1 MDGKNRSTFTEFSS
15 SVVALCIVFLLSS
28 SITFSI
34 VSDKLITTPMT
45 SNSRYAVTFPAL
57 EYITHHDEDAVVA
70 IGSSIIQASVDGVC
84 ITDAMNTPDIT
95 VFNLGISGA
104 NPYTEILQIPAL
116 VKAKPELVLLDLGP
130 NSLWNYNSD
139 ESLDEYIQFRFTIN
153 SIMMSQGDIGDWTR
167 LIRDEDRQWLAY
179 TFEERMKLTQSY
191 SQKSADYILQNMAS
205 TFNED
210 FGVEARAPLP
220 GDEDWHQYLMQ
231 PYMDSF
237 ARPPFF
243 ELKSDAEI
251 QEYLGEKMPKKA
263 KQGVY
268 NPRANGT
275 LNHAAYE
282 YIIGELR
289 DAEIPILMVATPHH
303 PKVNSYLSPGQLD
316 GFNQTFNQ
324 YANLSGV
331 YGVNMYWEEWHTAMF
346 RDRNHL
352 GDAGREYFCERI
364 SPYIDKM
371 LADGGLENDVVQI
384 EGINLS
390 NYLENTCSGSD
401 VTTLIEKQIHFIQAE
416 TYSDCAYGEGVGY
429 SDTWEFQ
436 NKGQHRGSGYLH
448 ALPEDVS
455 QYKGSIL
462 GSRLDYNITFE
473 EPGEYFVWLRMRG
486 NSYGNDTVGLVWDF
500 NNHTT
505 NQFETYSS
513 YGWTSEGQWEWEPEF
528 NRAPFSI
535 NITEEQTHKLS
546 VFMMEDGVEFDE
558 IMITTIADI
567 KPKSLDVHAIEQQ
580 SLACKGTDDVFT
592 IPSTG
597 EWLIEAEDYS
607 SCVFGTGESVQH
619 QWSKLDGANA
629 SGQSYVQALPDLR
642 VHMRDEQHGPSL
654 IYDLNFESNG
664 TYYAW
669 LLMRGNSY
677 GNDTVS
683 LIFHEGSTSQELKIS
698 SYGWDSYGQWE
709 WEPKVSRV
717 PLAMNITDSTATQIV
732 VAMREDGVEVD
743 AIIIT
748 DNPLFDPI
756 KEW

>member
-84 ITDAMNTPDIT
+84 ITDAMNTPDIN

-104 NPYTEILQIPAL
+104 NPYTEVLQIPAL

-153 SIMMSQGDIGDWTR
+153 SIMMSQGDVGDWTT

-191 SQKSADYILQNMAS
+191 SQKSADYILQNIAS
-205 TFNED
+205 SFNED
-210 FGVEARAPLP
+210 FEVEARAPLP

-251 QEYLGEKMPKKA
+251 QEYLDEKMPKKA

-331 YGVNMYWEEWHTAMF
+331 YGVNMYWEEWHSSMF

-364 SPYIDKM
+364 SPHIDTM
-371 LADGGLENDVVQI
+371 LNEGELESNVVQTND
-384 EGINLS
+384 INLS
-390 NYLENTCSGSD
+390 NFLENTCLGSD
-401 VTTLIEKQIHFIQAE
+401 ATTLIQNQVNFIQAE
-416 TYSDCAYGEGVGY
+416 AYSDCSYGEGVGY
-429 SDTWEFQ
+429 SDTWEFHD
-436 NKGQHRGSGYLH
+436 KGPHRGSGYLH

-455 QYKGSIL
+455 QYKGSVL

-486 NSYGNDTVGLVWDF
+486 DSYGNDTVGLVWDF
-500 NNHTT
+500 TNHTT
-505 NQFETYSS
+505 DEFETYSS

-528 NRAPFSI
+528 NRDPFSI
-535 NITEEQTHKLS
+535 NISEKQTHKLS

-567 KPKSLDVHAIEQQ
+567 KPKSVDVHAIERQ
-580 SLACKGTDDVFT
+580 SLACKGTDEVFT
-592 IPSTG
+592 IPSIG
-597 EWLIEAEDYS
+597 ERLIEAEDYS
-607 SCVFGTGESVQH
+607 SCLFGAGESIQH
-619 QWSKLDGANA
+619 QWSEFNDANA
-629 SGQSYVQALPDLR
+629 SGQSYVQILPDLR

-683 LIFHEGSTSQELKIS
+683 LIFHEGNTTSELKIS

-709 WEPKVSRV
+709 WEPKVSRL
-717 PLAMNITDSTATQIV
+717 PLEMNITNPAAAQIV
-732 VAMREDGVEVD
+732 VAMREDGVEID
-743 AIIIT
+743 ALLIT
-748 DNPLFDPI
+748 NNPLFDPI

>member
-1 MDGKNRSTFTEFSS
+1 MFS
-15 SVVALCIVFLLSS
+15 V
-28 SITFSI
+28 
-34 VSDKLITTPMT
+34 VSDKLITAPMT

-57 EYITHHDEDAVVA
+57 EYIAQHDDDAVIA
-70 IGSSIIQASVDGVC
+70 IGSSIIEASVDGVC
-84 ITDAMNTPDIT
+84 ITDLMNTPDT
-95 VFNLGISGA
+95 NVFNLGISGA
-104 NPYTEILQIPAL
+104 NPYTEILQIPGL
-116 VKAKPELVLLDLGP
+116 VKAKPKLVLLDLGP
-130 NSLWNYNSD
+130 NNLWNYNSD

-153 SIMMSQGDIGDWTR
+153 SIMMNQGDIGDWTK
-167 LIRDEDRQWLAY
+167 LIREDDRQWLAY
-179 TFEERMKLTQSY
+179 TFEERMKLSQSY
-191 SQKSADYILQNMAS
+191 SQKSVDYILQNMAS
-205 TFNED
+205 PLIEELD
-210 FGVEARAPLP
+210 VESRAPLP

-243 ELKSDAEI
+243 GLKSEVEI
-251 QEYLGEKMPKKA
+251 QQYLDEKMPRKA

-268 NPRANGT
+268 NPRSNGT
-275 LNHAAYE
+275 LNHAAYD

-316 GFNQTFNQ
+316 GFNETFNH
-324 YANLSGV
+324 YSNLSGV
-331 YGVNMYWEEWHTAMF
+331 YGVNMYWEEWHSTMF

-364 SPYIDKM
+364 SPNIDKM
-371 LADGGLENDVVQI
+371 LEDGELETDVVQI
-384 EGINLS
+384 EGIDLS
-390 NYLENTCSGSD
+390 NFLESTCLGSD
-401 VTTLIEKQIHFIQAE
+401 ATTVIEKQIHFIQAE
-416 TYSDCAYGEGVGY
+416 AYSDCAYGEGVGY

-436 NKGQHRGSGYLH
+436 NKGLHRGSGYLH

-486 NSYGNDTVGLVWDF
+486 DSYGNDTVGLVWNY
-500 NNHTT
+500 NNHTAD
-505 NQFETYSS
+505 QFETYSS
-513 YGWTSEGQWEWEPEF
+513 FGWTSEGQWEWEPEF
-528 NRAPFSI
+528 NRDPFRI
-535 NITEEQTHKLS
+535 NISEKQTNKLS

-567 KPKSLDVHAIEQQ
+567 NPKSLDVHAIERQ
-580 SLACKGTDDVFT
+580 SLACKGTDSVFT
-592 IPSTG
+592 IPSIG
-597 EWLIEAEDYS
+597 ERLIEAENYS
-607 SCVFGTGESVQH
+607 SCVFGMGESIQH
-619 QWSKLDGANA
+619 QWYGINDSNA
-629 SGQSYVQALPDLR
+629 SGQNYVQALPDLR

-654 IYDLNFESNG
+654 VYDLNFESSG

-683 LIFHEGSTSQELKIS
+683 LIFYEGNTTQELKLS
-698 SYGWDSYGQWE
+698 SFGWDSYGQWE
-709 WEPKVSRV
+709 WEPRVSRL
-717 PLAMNITDSTATQIV
+717 PLEMNITQSASAHIALV
-732 VAMREDGVEVD
+732 MREDGVEVD
-743 AIIIT
+743 AILIT
-748 DNPLFDPI
+748 DDPLFDPI

>member
-1 MDGKNRSTFTEFSS
+1 MEGNKSSTFTEFFG
-15 SVVALCIVFLLSS
+15 SVFVLCIVFLLSS
-28 SITFSI
+28 SSTFSI
-34 VSDKLITTPMT
+34 VSDKLITAPLT

-57 EYITHHDEDAVVA
+57 EYIAQHDDNAVIA

-84 ITDAMNTPDIT
+84 ISEAINSPDTD

-116 VKAKPELVLLDLGP
+116 INANPELVLLDLGP

-139 ESLDEYIQFRFTIN
+139 ESLNEYIQFRFTIN
-153 SIMMSQGDIGDWTR
+153 SIMMDQGDVGDWTK
-167 LIRDEDRQWLAY
+167 LIREEDRQWLAY

-191 SQKSADYILQNMAS
+191 SQKSADYILQNIAS
-205 TFNED
+205 NFIEELD
-210 FGVEARAPLP
+210 VESRAPLP
-220 GDEDWHQYLMQ
+220 GDQDWHQYLMQ

-243 ELKSDAEI
+243 ELKSEVEI
-251 QEYLGEKMPKKA
+251 QQYLDEKMPKKA

-268 NPRANGT
+268 NPRSSGT

-289 DAEIPILMVATPHH
+289 NAEIPILMVATPHH

-316 GFNQTFNQ
+316 GFNQTFEN
-324 YANLSGV
+324 YSNLSGV
-331 YGVNMYWEEWHTAMF
+331 YGVNMYWEEWHSTMF

-352 GDAGREYFCERI
+352 GGAGREYFCERI
-364 SPYIDKM
+364 SPHIDKM

-390 NYLENTCSGSD
+390 NYLENTCRGSD

-436 NKGQHRGSGYLH
+436 DKGQHRGSGYLH

-455 QYKGSIL
+455 QYKGSTL

-486 NSYGNDTVGLVWDF
+486 DSYGNDTVGLIWDF

-505 NQFETYSS
+505 DQFETYSS
-513 YGWTSEGQWEWEPEF
+513 YGWTSKGQWEWEPEF

-535 NITEEQTHKLS
+535 NVTEKQTHKLS

-567 KPKSLDVHAIEQQ
+567 KPKSLDVHTIERQ
-580 SLACKGTDDVFT
+580 SLACKGTDDVFS

-597 EWLIEAEDYS
+597 ELLIEAEDYT
-607 SCVFGTGESVQH
+607 SCVFGSGESVQH
-619 QWSKLDGANA
+619 QWSKFGVANA
-629 SGQSYVQALPDLR
+629 SGGSYVQALPDLR
-642 VHMRDEQHGPSL
+642 VHMRDEQYGPSL
-654 IYDLNFESNG
+654 IYDLNFESTG

-683 LIFHEGSTSQELKIS
+683 LIFHEGNTSQELKIS

-709 WEPKVSRV
+709 WEPKVSRL
-717 PLAMNITDSTATQIV
+717 PLEMNITNTADAQLV

-743 AIIIT
+743 AILIT
-748 DNPLFDPI
+748 ENPLFDPI

>member
-1 MDGKNRSTFTEFSS
+1 MDGNKSSTFTELFG
-15 SVVALCIVFLLSS
+15 SVFVLCIVFLLSS
-28 SITFSI
+28 SSTFSI
-34 VSDKLITTPMT
+34 VSDKLITAPLT

-57 EYITHHDEDAVVA
+57 EYIAQHDDDAVIA

-84 ITDAMNTPDIT
+84 ISEMINRSDTN

-116 VKAKPELVLLDLGP
+116 INANPELVLLDLGP

-139 ESLDEYIQFRFTIN
+139 ESLNEYIQFRFTIN
-153 SIMMSQGDIGDWTR
+153 SIMMDQGDVGDWTK
-167 LIRDEDRQWLAY
+167 LIREEDRQWLAY

-191 SQKSADYILQNMAS
+191 SQKSADYILQNIAS
-205 TFNED
+205 NFIEELD
-210 FGVEARAPLP
+210 VESRAPLP
-220 GDEDWHQYLMQ
+220 GDQDWHQYLMQ

-243 ELKSDAEI
+243 ELKSEVEI
-251 QEYLGEKMPKKA
+251 QQYLDEKMPKKA

-268 NPRANGT
+268 NPRSNGT

-289 DAEIPILMVATPHH
+289 NAEIPILMVATPHH

-316 GFNQTFNQ
+316 GFNQTFEN
-324 YANLSGV
+324 YSNLSGV
-331 YGVNMYWEEWHTAMF
+331 YGVNMYWEEWHSTMF

-352 GDAGREYFCERI
+352 GGAGREYFCERI
-364 SPYIDKM
+364 SPHIDKM

-390 NYLENTCSGSD
+390 NYLENTCRGSD

-436 NKGQHRGSGYLH
+436 DKGQHRGSGYLH

-455 QYKGSIL
+455 QYKGSTL

-486 NSYGNDTVGLVWDF
+486 DSYGNDTVGLIWDF

-505 NQFETYSS
+505 DQFETYSS
-513 YGWTSEGQWEWEPEF
+513 YGWTSKGQWEWEPEF

-535 NITEEQTHKLS
+535 NVTEKQTHKLS
-546 VFMMEDGVEFDE
+546 VIMMEDGVEFDE

-567 KPKSLDVHAIEQQ
+567 KPKSLDVHAIERQ
-580 SLACKGTDDVFT
+580 SLACKGTDDVFS

-597 EWLIEAEDYS
+597 ELLIEAEDYT
-607 SCVFGTGESVQH
+607 SCVFGSGESVQH
-619 QWSKLDGANA
+619 QWSKFGVANA
-629 SGQSYVQALPDLR
+629 SGGFYVQALPDLR
-642 VHMRDEQHGPSL
+642 VHMRDEQYGPSL
-654 IYDLNFESNG
+654 IYDLNFESTG

-683 LIFHEGSTSQELKIS
+683 LIFHEGNTSQELKIS

-709 WEPKVSRV
+709 WEPKVSRL
-717 PLAMNITDSTATQIV
+717 PLEMNISNPADAHLV

-743 AIIIT
+743 AILIT